1 MSQGI
6 KEKTT
11 IEVPAA
17 YLPLVSDIRLLK
29 SDEQNP
35 NKMTLKQQ
43 EQIWQSLQ
51 KYGWTYPIITNKD
64 GVFADGEQRAQVC
77 KAHNEFFAPVLR
89 LPVSDVDRRMLRQIL
104 NKLKGKH
111 SRDLDSADYIR
122 IIEAGEKDD
131 LKALLAA
138 VGEKLPEELGG
149 PREGSNMIPE
159 NYELVIDC
167 KDEAEQKAKF
177 EELAAKGWKVR
188 VLNL

>member
-1 MSQGI
+1 VT
-6 KEKTT
+6 EKKIT
-11 IEVPAA
+11 IQVPEA
-17 YLPLVSDIRLLK
+17 YLPLVADIRLLK

-35 NKMTLKQQ
+35 NKMTVKQQ
-43 EQIWQSLQ
+43 EQIWRSLQ

-64 GVFADGEQRAQVC
+64 GVFVDGEQRAQVC

-111 SRDLDSADYIR
+111 SKELDGAEYMR

-138 VGEKLPEELGG
+138 IGEKLPEDLGG
-149 PREGSNMIPE
+149 ERGSSNLVPDS
-159 NYELVIDC
+159 YELVIDC
-167 KDEAEQKAKF
+167 KDEAQQQSFF
-177 EELAAKGWKVR
+177 EKLKGEGYHVR

>member
-1 MSQGI
+1 VAENKTII
-6 KEKTT
+6 K
-11 IEVPAA
+11 VPDA
-17 YLPLVSDIRLLK
+17 YLSLIEDLRLLK
-29 SDEQNP
+29 SDENNP
-35 NKMTLKQQ
+35 NKMTVNQKNQV
-43 EQIWQSLQ
+43 WKSLQ

-64 GVFADGEQRAQVC
+64 GVYADGEQRAQVC
-77 KAHNEFFAPVLR
+77 KDHGEFFAPVLR

-111 SRDLDSADYIR
+111 SRELDSADYLR

-131 LKALLAA
+131 LKALLTA

-167 KDEAEQKAKF
+167 KDEAEQKEKF
-177 EELAAKGWKVR
+177 EELAAKGWKVK